1 MKQAESDYPG
11 RSARRWRACIA
22 SLLVLAASASAAR
35 AQEALT
41 LAEGVHVFVGDT
53 GEPSPANRGR
63 IGNVGFV
70 VGDRGTVMI
79 NAGASYRHG
88 RALLAAAE
96 RIGGKPVVLV
106 VSTQPVQEFV
116 MGAAAFA
123 DQGIPVLAHR
133 ASAALIASRCEDCLH
148 RLRQVLGEDEMA
160 GSRVHP
166 PERQIEASTTLEA
179 GGRRLALIHPGWG
192 SSPGDLVVHDARSGV
207 VFAGALVSVDRVPE
221 LRDSDP
227 QGWLAALDGLQA
239 LTRADAGS
247 ANTAGLPAAA
257 SPPAA
262 ADARIVPGY
271 GRRYPPLRST
281 PCATTSSTPKPGC
294 AACSMPARRC
304 RRWCRRRSCCATR
317 AGRFTSRCMA
327 ATSSSATSP
336 SRAPHSPSEA
346 RRASARRLDR
356 SRASIAIPNPPAS
369 GFRHFSISALSAS
382 SPPLYTPVTA
392 VIAAW
397 SFNSGGG
404 SLFGKP
410 R

>member
-1 MKQAESDYPG
+1 M
-11 RSARRWRACIA
+11 A
-22 SLLVLAASASAAR
+22 SLAVLLVLLAVTFGAR

-70 VGDRGTVMI
+70 VGDSGTVVI

-106 VSTQPVQEFV
+106 VITQPVQEFV

-160 GSRVHP
+160 GSRVHR

-192 SSPGDLVVHDARSGV
+192 SSPGDLVVRDARSGV

-227 QGWLAALDGLQA
+227 RGWLAALDALQA
-239 LTRADAGS
+239 LTRGEAGH
-247 ANTAGLPAAA
+247 ANAVDMPAG
-257 SPPAA
+257 
-262 ADARIVPGY
+262 ARIVPGY
-271 GRRYPPLRST
+271 GPPVS
-281 PCATTSSTPKPGC
+281 
-294 AACSMPARRC
+294 AAALDAVRDYIVD
-304 RRWCRRRSCCATR
+304 T
-317 AGRFTSRCMA
+317 
-327 ATSSSATSP
+327 
-336 SRAPHSPSEA
+336 EA
-346 RRASARRLDR
+346 RVHSLFDAGTPL
-356 SRASIAIPNPPAS
+356 
-369 GFRHFSISALSAS
+369 SALVQAAQL
-382 SPPLYTPVTA
+382 PRYAGWALYQPVHGRNVQQRYLALERATL
-392 VIAAW
+392 VE
-397 SFNSGGG
+397 
-404 SLFGKP
+404 
-410 R
+410 

>member
-1 MKQAESDYPG
+1 MKQAETG
-11 RSARRWRACIA
+11 VFRRWANGLA
-22 SLLVLAASASAAR
+22 ALLVLATVAPGAR
-35 AQEALT
+35 AQDALT
-41 LAEGVHVFVGDT
+41 LADGVHVFIGDT

-63 IGNVGFV
+63 VGNIGFV
-70 VGDRGTVMI
+70 VGDSGTVMI

-96 RIGGKPVVLV
+96 RVGGKPVVLV
-106 VSTQPVQEFV
+106 VITQPVQEFV

-133 ASAALIASRCEDCLH
+133 ASAGLIAGRCEDCLH
-148 RLRQVLGEDEMA
+148 TLRQVLGEDEMA

-179 GGRRLALIHPGWG
+179 GGRRLELIHPGWG
-192 SSPGDLVVHDARSGV
+192 SSPGDLVVRDVRSGV
-207 VFAGALVSVDRVPE
+207 VFAGALVWVGRVPE

-271 GRRYPPLRST
+271 GRRYTPHRKT
-281 PCATTSSTPKPGC
+281 PCATTYSTPKPGF
-294 AACSMPARRC
+294 AAS
-304 RRWCRRRSCCATR
+304 
-317 AGRFTSRCMA
+317 
-327 ATSSSATSP
+327 
-336 SRAPHSPSEA
+336 
-346 RRASARRLDR
+346 
-356 SRASIAIPNPPAS
+356 
-369 GFRHFSISALSAS
+369 
-382 SPPLYTPVTA
+382 
-392 VIAAW
+392 
-397 SFNSGGG
+397 
-404 SLFGKP
+404 
-410 R
+410 

>member
-1 MKQAESDYPG
+1 MKRTSGACCARGG
-11 RSARRWRACIA
+11 RGIDARATGSAGRPWRWPA
-22 SLLVLAASASAAR
+22 SLAVLLALLAVTFGAR

-70 VGDRGTVMI
+70 VGDSGTVVI

-106 VSTQPVQEFV
+106 VITQPVQEFV

-123 DQGIPVLAHR
+123 DRGIPVLAHR

-160 GSRVHP
+160 GSRVHR

-192 SSPGDLVVHDARSGV
+192 SSPGDLVVRDARSGV

-227 QGWLAALDGLQA
+227 RGWLAALDALQA
-239 LTRADAGS
+239 LTRGEAGR
-247 ANTAGLPAAA
+247 AN
-257 SPPAA
+257 A
-262 ADARIVPGY
+262 ADMPAGARIVPGY
-271 GRRYPPLRST
+271 GPPVS
-281 PCATTSSTPKPGC
+281 
-294 AACSMPARRC
+294 AAALDAVRDYIVD
-304 RRWCRRRSCCATR
+304 T
-317 AGRFTSRCMA
+317 
-327 ATSSSATSP
+327 
-336 SRAPHSPSEA
+336 EA
-346 RRASARRLDR
+346 RVQSLFDAGTPL
-356 SRASIAIPNPPAS
+356 
-369 GFRHFSISALSAS
+369 SALVQAAQL
-382 SPPLYTPVTA
+382 PRYAGWALYQPVHGRNVQQRYLALERATL
-392 VIAAW
+392 VE
-397 SFNSGGG
+397 
-404 SLFGKP
+404 
-410 R
+410 

>member
-1 MKQAESDYPG
+1 MKRTSGACCARGGRGIDARAAGAAGRPG
-11 RSARRWRACIA
+11 RWMA
-22 SLLVLAASASAAR
+22 SLAVLLVLLAVTFGAR

-70 VGDRGTVMI
+70 VGDSGTVMI

-106 VSTQPVQEFV
+106 VITQPVQEFV

-123 DQGIPVLAHR
+123 DQGIPVLAHS

-192 SSPGDLVVHDARSGV
+192 SSPGDLVVRDARSGV

-227 QGWLAALDGLQA
+227 RGWLAALDGLQA
-239 LTRADAGS
+239 LTRADAGR

-271 GRRYPPLRST
+271 GPPVS
-281 PCATTSSTPKPGC
+281 
-294 AACSMPARRC
+294 AAALDAVRDYIVD
-304 RRWCRRRSCCATR
+304 T
-317 AGRFTSRCMA
+317 
-327 ATSSSATSP
+327 
-336 SRAPHSPSEA
+336 EA
-346 RRASARRLDR
+346 RVR
-356 SRASIAIPNPPAS
+356 SLFDAGTPL
-369 GFRHFSISALSAS
+369 SALVQAAQL
-382 SPPLYTPVTA
+382 PRYAGWALYQPVHGRNVQQRYLALERATLA
-392 VIAAW
+392 E
-397 SFNSGGG
+397 
-404 SLFGKP
+404 
-410 R
+410 

>member
-1 MKQAESDYPG
+1 MKRTSGACCARGGRGIDARAAGAAGRPG
-11 RSARRWRACIA
+11 RWMA
-22 SLLVLAASASAAR
+22 SLAVLLVLLAVTFGAR

-70 VGDRGTVMI
+70 VGDSGTVVI

-106 VSTQPVQEFV
+106 VITQPVQEFV

-160 GSRVHP
+160 GSRVHR

-192 SSPGDLVVHDARSGV
+192 SSPGDLMVRDVRSGV

-227 QGWLAALDGLQA
+227 RGWLAALDALQA
-239 LTRADAGS
+239 LTRGEAGH
-247 ANTAGLPAAA
+247 ANAVDMP
-257 SPPAA
+257 

-271 GRRYPPLRST
+271 GPPVS
-281 PCATTSSTPKPGC
+281 
-294 AACSMPARRC
+294 AAALDAVRDYIVD
-304 RRWCRRRSCCATR
+304 T
-317 AGRFTSRCMA
+317 
-327 ATSSSATSP
+327 
-336 SRAPHSPSEA
+336 EA
-346 RRASARRLDR
+346 RVR
-356 SRASIAIPNPPAS
+356 SLFDAGTPL
-369 GFRHFSISALSAS
+369 SALVQAAQL
-382 SPPLYTPVTA
+382 PRYAGWALYQPVHGRNVQQRYLALERATLA
-392 VIAAW
+392 E
-397 SFNSGGG
+397 
-404 SLFGKP
+404 
-410 R
+410 

>member
-1 MKQAESDYPG
+1 MKRTSGACCARGGRGIDARAAGSAGRPG
-11 RSARRWRACIA
+11 RWMA
-22 SLLVLAASASAAR
+22 SLAVLLVLLAVTFGAR

-70 VGDRGTVMI
+70 VGDSGTVVI

-106 VSTQPVQEFV
+106 VITQPVQEFV

-160 GSRVHP
+160 GSRVHR

-192 SSPGDLVVHDARSGV
+192 SSPGDLVVRDARSGV

-227 QGWLAALDGLQA
+227 RGWLAALDALQA
-239 LTRADAGS
+239 LTRGEAGH
-247 ANTAGLPAAA
+247 ANAVDMPAG
-257 SPPAA
+257 
-262 ADARIVPGY
+262 ARIVPGY
-271 GRRYPPLRST
+271 GPPVS
-281 PCATTSSTPKPGC
+281 
-294 AACSMPARRC
+294 AAALDAVRDYIVD
-304 RRWCRRRSCCATR
+304 T
-317 AGRFTSRCMA
+317 
-327 ATSSSATSP
+327 
-336 SRAPHSPSEA
+336 EA
-346 RRASARRLDR
+346 RVR
-356 SRASIAIPNPPAS
+356 SLFDAGTPL
-369 GFRHFSISALSAS
+369 SALVQAAQL
-382 SPPLYTPVTA
+382 PRYAGWALYQPVHGRNVQQRYLALERATL
-392 VIAAW
+392 VE
-397 SFNSGGG
+397 
-404 SLFGKP
+404 
-410 R
+410 